1 MSLSA
6 RALRILTSLC
16 VWIFGFAW
24 MTGVILFLV
33 VYGLVRGGGPQ
44 LNRHAARLMAHVTRL
59 AYPRFRVVYAA
70 GFDPTRPSVFCQ
82 NHVNFMDA
90 HVACRVIPGPFC
102 GLMLASHFKI
112 PAYGWIMR
120 ITSGIPV
127 PSGRG
132 GRTTA
137 LMAAARDRI
146 ARGLS
151 ILVFPEA
158 HRTLDGHVQP
168 FKHGVFYMARDAGA
182 PVVPIAVHGLRGQ
195 SQGHLA
201 VHARARD
208 GLGRAPGRHRGARRR
223 CNRRRHG
230 RDAGGHPRVRRDRL
244 PARARGPLNSRDKPR
259 RRA

>member
-1 MSLSA
+1 MSFTA

-16 VWIFGFAW
+16 VWTLGFAW
-24 MTGVILFLV
+24 MTVVILFLV
-33 VYGLVRGGGPQ
+33 AYGLVRGGGPR

-59 AYPRFRVVYAA
+59 AFSRFRVQYAA

-82 NHVNFMDA
+82 NHVNFLDA

-127 PSGRG
+127 PSERG

-137 LMAAARDRI
+137 LMVAARDRI

-158 HRTLDGHVQP
+158 HRTLDGHVQE
-168 FKHGVFYMARDAGA
+168 FKKGVFYMARDAGA
-182 PVVPIAVHGLRGQ
+182 PVVPIAVHGAFEVNHKGTWLFSRGPVTVWVGPQVETAGLDDDALEVVMADLRADLHEFVETGFPREP
-195 SQGHLA
+195 S
-201 VHARARD
+201 
-208 GLGRAPGRHRGARRR
+208 ARR
-223 CNRRRHG
+223 
-230 RDAGGHPRVRRDRL
+230 
-244 PARARGPLNSRDKPR
+244 
-259 RRA
+259 

>member
-1 MSLSA
+1 MSLAA
-6 RALRILTSLC
+6 RTLRIFTSLC
-16 VWIFGFAW
+16 VWTFGFAW
-24 MTGVILFLV
+24 MTGIILFLV

-44 LNRHAARLMAHVTRL
+44 LTRHAARLMSHVTRL

-127 PSGRG
+127 PSGRS

-137 LMAAARDRI
+137 LMTAARDRI

-182 PVVPIAVHGLRGQ
+182 PVVPIAVHGAYEVNHKGTWLFTRGPVTVWVGPQ
-195 SQGHLA
+195 VETAGLDDDAIA
-201 VHARARD
+201 VVMAEMRADLHEFVETGFPRE
-208 GLGRAPGRHRGARRR
+208 PSARR
-223 CNRRRHG
+223 
-230 RDAGGHPRVRRDRL
+230 
-244 PARARGPLNSRDKPR
+244 
-259 RRA
+259 

>member
-182 PVVPIAVHGLRGQ
+182 PVVPIAVHGAYEVNHKGTWLFT
-195 SQGHLA
+195 
-201 VHARARD
+201 
-208 GLGRAPGRHRGARRR
+208 
-223 CNRRRHG
+223 
-230 RDAGGHPRVRRDRL
+230 
-244 PARARGPLNSRDKPR
+244 RGPVTVWVGPQVETAGLDDDAIAVVMAEMRADIHEFVETGFPR
-259 RRA
+259 EPAAR

>member
-1 MSLSA
+1 MSLAA
-6 RALRILTSLC
+6 RTLRIFTSLY

-24 MTGVILFLV
+24 MTVVLLVLV
-33 VYGLVRGGGPQ
+33 VEGLVRGGGPQ
-44 LNRHAARLMAHVTRL
+44 FNRRAARLMAHVTRL
-59 AYPRFRVVYAA
+59 AYPRFRVVYAD

-182 PVVPIAVHGLRGQ
+182 PVVPIAV
-195 SQGHLA
+195 
-201 VHARARD
+201 
-208 GLGRAPGRHRGARRR
+208 RGAYEV
-223 CNRRRHG
+223 NHKG
-230 RDAGGHPRVRRDRL
+230 TWQFT
-244 PARARGPLNSRDKPR
+244 RGPVTVWVGPQVETAGLDDEAIAAVMTELRADIHEFVETGFPR
-259 RRA
+259 ERATGG

>member
-1 MSLSA
+1 MSLAA
-6 RALRILTSLC
+6 RTLRILTSLC

-182 PVVPIAVHGLRGQ
+182 PVVPIAVHGAYEVNHKGTWLFTRGPVTVWVGPQ
-195 SQGHLA
+195 VETAGLDDDAIA
-201 VHARARD
+201 VVMAEMRADIHEFVETGFPREP
-208 GLGRAPGRHRGARRR
+208 AARR
-223 CNRRRHG
+223 
-230 RDAGGHPRVRRDRL
+230 
-244 PARARGPLNSRDKPR
+244 
-259 RRA
+259 